1 MDRSSLFDLIKSFV
15 NYLNNI
21 IFLESKS
28 AKRLKVLRRDFEFL
42 QVKVLGAAQEVGRS
56 AFQVNCDGANFL
68 LDYGVLLGKEPS
80 YPMHV
85 KPKDIDAVVITHA
98 HLDHSGNVPSLF
110 VNGKS
115 DVYATPPTLDLSR
128 LLIEDMLKLEKNFL
142 PFEMPEVVNMMR
154 HSKEI
159 GYREKIKLGN
169 SSFELRESGH
179 VVGGGAVIVESENK
193 RLYYTADINLRG
205 SRMLREA
212 DLDFGEIDLLITE
225 STYSQTEQMPRDE
238 SEEKFIEF
246 AYEVLDRKGFL
257 FVPSFS
263 VERSQEIACVL
274 KNAKFKHKVIMDGM
288 AVKVNEIMLHY
299 PEYLRDP
306 KVFADSI
313 HQAVWIRGERERKK
327 ALNEPCVI
335 ISPAGMLVGGTAVYY
350 LQQLALDK
358 KNGIAM
364 VSYQGEGT
372 PGRKL
377 LETGRVN
384 IHGRDAKAQAEVR
397 QFEFSGHADRNDLF
411 EIISKIKGSPKVLTV
426 HGDTN
431 SCTKFA
437 DEIHERFGFDAWAPK
452 AGEVITV

>member
-1 MDRSSLFDLIKSFV
+1 L
-15 NYLNNI
+15 
-21 IFLESKS
+21 
-28 AKRLKVLRRDFEFL
+28 EFL

-68 LDYGVLLGKEPS
+68 LDYGILLGKEPQ

-85 KPKDIDAVVITHA
+85 KPRDIDAVVITHA
-98 HLDHSGNVPSLF
+98 HLDHSGYVPSLF

-115 DVYATPPTLDLSR
+115 DVYATPPTFDLSR
-128 LLIEDMLKLEKNFL
+128 LLIEDMLRLQKNFF
-142 PFEMPEVVNMMR
+142 PFEMPEVVNMR
-154 HSKEI
+154 KHSKEI
-159 GYREKIKLGN
+159 EYREKIKKGN
-169 SSFELRESGH
+169 ASFELRESGH

-193 RLYYTADINLRG
+193 RLYYTGDINPRG

-212 DLDFGEIDLLITE
+212 DFDFDEIDLLIME
-225 STYSQTEQMPRDE
+225 STYSQTEQTPRNE
-238 SEEKFIEF
+238 TEEKFMEF
-246 AYEVLDRKGFL
+246 AYEVLDRKGTL

-288 AVKVNEIMLHY
+288 AVKVNEIMLRY

-313 HQAVWIRGERERKK
+313 HQAMWIKGERERKD
-327 ALNEPCVI
+327 ALKEPCVV
-335 ISPAGMLVGGTAVYY
+335 ISPAGMLVGGSAVYY

-377 LETGRVN
+377 LETGKAN
-384 IHGRDAKAQAEVR
+384 IRGRDVKTEADVK
-397 QFEFSGHADRNDLF
+397 QFEFSGHADRKDLF
-411 EIISKIKGSPKVLTV
+411 EVIKKIKGTPKILTV
-426 HGDTN
+426 HGDKD

-437 DEIHERFGFDAWAPK
+437 DEIHEKFGFDAYAPK